1 VKLDSLQVVVVGGAI
16 AGSSAA
22 LLLARAGAQVTLLE
36 RADSVRAVGAG
47 IALAE
52 NGLAV
57 LDALGLSS
65 DLERTSTPVTGVR
78 VVDAAGRTLF
88 EPQGGIPGQ
97 APHLLMA
104 RRSDLYALLSSA
116 LSSEPRIAVHYGV
129 TVERVDDDGTVH
141 AVVGGQPSSFS
152 AALVIGADG
161 VHSRVRTSGS
171 FGARVQPSGISYVR
185 GLAAE
190 GLARGEEAWTRAGLF
205 GSFAVPSG
213 SYWYASLGSQ
223 ASRRALAAR
232 DLPALRAAWATAY
245 APAQPLL
252 ASMTSFEQL
261 LVNDVVRVH
270 CARFYDGPRVLVG
283 DAAHAMAPNLGQGAN
298 SALVDAAVLFAELRR
313 ADTLDQ
319 ALAAYDAR
327 RRPKVER
334 VANTAARLGKL
345 AELTHPLLRVLRDR
359 VLMPLASLSDGHA
372 LTRAAWQEDPA
383 TLGALA

>member
-1 VKLDSLQVVVVGGAI
+1 VGGAI
-16 AGSSAA
+16 GGASVA

-57 LDALGLSS
+57 LDVLGLSA
-65 DLERTSTPVTGVR
+65 DLARNSSVVSGVR
-78 VVDAAGRTLF
+78 VVDARGRTLF
-88 EPQGGIPGQ
+88 APVGGVKGQ

-104 RRSDLYALLSSA
+104 RRSDLYALLSAAVAAES
-116 LSSEPRIAVHYGV
+116 RIEIHYGV
-129 TVERVDDDGTVH
+129 SVESVDDDGTVH
-141 AVVGGQPSSFS
+141 AASAGKPRTFR
-152 AALVIGADG
+152 AALVVGADG

-205 GSFAVPSG
+205 GSFPVPGG
-213 SYWYASLGSQ
+213 SYWYASLGSE

-232 DLPALRAAWATAY
+232 DLPALRVAWANAY
-245 APAQPLL
+245 APAEALL
-252 ASMTSFEQL
+252 SSMASFDQL
-261 LVNDVVRVH
+261 LVNDVVRVS
-270 CARFYDGPRVLVG
+270 CARFYDGARVLVG

-298 SALVDAAVLFAELRR
+298 SALVDAAVLMAELRR
-313 ADTLDQ
+313 AETLQQ

-327 RRPKVER
+327 RRPKVEQ
-334 VANTAARLGKL
+334 VASTAARLGKL
-345 AELTHPLLRVLRDR
+345 AELTHPLLRFVRDR
-359 VLMPLASLSDGHA
+359 VLMPLAGLSDGA
-372 LTRAAWQEDPA
+372 AMTRAAWQEDPA